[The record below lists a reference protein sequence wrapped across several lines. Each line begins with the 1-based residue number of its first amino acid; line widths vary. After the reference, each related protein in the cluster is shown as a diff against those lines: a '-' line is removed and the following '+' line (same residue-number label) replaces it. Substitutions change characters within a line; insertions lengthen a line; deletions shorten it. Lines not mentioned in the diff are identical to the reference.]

1 MGDKAGM
8 SDKTVVYRVECRNGE
23 GPYVNC
29 GMGINTSSTPERPVP
44 EHDGIPDVRHFEYF
58 AFTSPKQLDDW
69 FGDYYSNLTEHSSAS
84 IKMYEVDR
92 QHVRTGIRQCVF
104 RKDAAVCVKE
114 VTIDQWAGLLKAG
127 MISAIVT
134 QALSPIPAEQLS
146 LDLGLAGL

>member
-1 MGDKAGM
+1 MG
-8 SDKTVVYRVECRNGE
+8 DKTVVYRVECRNGE
-23 GPYVNC
+23 GPYVNY
-29 GMGINTSSTPERPVP
+29 GMEIDTSSTPERPVP

-114 VTIDQWAGLLKAG
+114 GTIAQWVGLLKAG
-127 MISAIVT
+127 MIAAVVT